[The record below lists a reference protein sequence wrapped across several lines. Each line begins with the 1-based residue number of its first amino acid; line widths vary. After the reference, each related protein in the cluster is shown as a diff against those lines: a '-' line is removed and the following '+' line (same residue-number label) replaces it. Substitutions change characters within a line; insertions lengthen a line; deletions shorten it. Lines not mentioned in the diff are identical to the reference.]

1 VESHYAAI
9 KLRLEF
15 DGRRLQDDLRRV
27 LDDEWI
33 AHPYGELGGTFQ
45 KGVYHVA
52 ALLTEGGAKENI
64 TPVVPASQEARTSPV
79 RATPLLERSPYFQE
93 VLESFPCDFN
103 IARLLSM
110 EPGLLLKKHV
120 DRVRSRS
127 YQLARLHIPILTNP
141 KARLFAHGR
150 WIQPQVGEC
159 WYLDSGLPHLVR
171 NDGDERRVHL
181 VMDCVVNDFINDLVG
196 FDIVAFRTSRAAEYD
211 RYWRMFRRR
220 QKLRQALHDWNQ
232 KVRSAAR
239 KVLQRERSVR

>member
-1 VESHYAAI
+1 
-9 KLRLEF
+9 
-15 DGRRLQDDLRRV
+15 
-27 LDDEWI
+27 
-33 AHPYGELGGTFQ
+33 
-45 KGVYHVA
+45 
-52 ALLTEGGAKENI
+52 
-64 TPVVPASQEARTSPV
+64 
-79 RATPLLERSPYFQE
+79 
-93 VLESFPCDFN
+93 
-103 IARLLSM
+103 
-110 EPGLLLKKHV
+110 
-120 DRVRSRS
+120 
-127 YQLARLHIPILTNP
+127 
-141 KARLFAHGR
+141 
-150 WIQPQVGEC
+150 VGEC